1 MNNKIKK
8 INIRSHSHFFL
19 KKTFNMLCPYKF
31 FLLKYII
38 SVQNFHNTINIMQNK
53 NRNI

>member
-8 INIRSHSHFFL
+8 NKYTLPFSFL
-19 KKTFNMLCPYKF
+19 FKKTFNMLCPYKF
-31 FLLKYII
+31 FLFKYII

-53 NRNI
+53 KRYI